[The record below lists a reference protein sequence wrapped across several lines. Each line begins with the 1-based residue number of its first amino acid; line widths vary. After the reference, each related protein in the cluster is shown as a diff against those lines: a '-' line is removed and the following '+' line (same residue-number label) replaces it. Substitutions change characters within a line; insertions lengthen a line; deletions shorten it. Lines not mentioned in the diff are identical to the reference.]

1 MECSSVVTYRGARDE
16 ATSKREAMVNCI
28 LLVMI
33 CLFDEVMIEC
43 KGDEMIDADKTEVRE
58 SLRSNILLLL
68 LQRLCHKIIQDRCV
82 VGISSDISQIIRAR
96 P

>member
-33 CLFDEVMIEC
+33 CWFEELVIEC
-43 KGDEMIDADKTEVRE
+43 EDDE
-58 SLRSNILLLL
+58 
-68 LQRLCHKIIQDRCV
+68 
-82 VGISSDISQIIRAR
+82 
-96 P
+96 